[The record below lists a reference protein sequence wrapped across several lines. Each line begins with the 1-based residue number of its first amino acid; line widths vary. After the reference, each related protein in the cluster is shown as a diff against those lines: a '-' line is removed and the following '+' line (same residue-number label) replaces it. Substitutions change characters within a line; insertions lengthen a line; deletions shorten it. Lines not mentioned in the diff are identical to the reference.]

1 MQLQPSFSHTPNF
14 KTLQNNGSSGSD
26 WSSKVAQTIGD
37 NPILFTADAL
47 DLGSGLANSLG
58 GLQGAGGDVLKGTSV
73 VMGGYHAIKA
83 FYHLTNVVAPY
94 SAPSQKHHVTMMT
107 GEILSSAGQFCAAA
121 GVGPVSLGFLGLGM
135 VLTNAAQLS
144 Q

>member
-1 MQLQPSFSHTPNF
+1 MQLQPSFSHVPNF
-14 KTLQNNGSSGSD
+14 KTLQNNGSSGAD
-26 WSSKVAQTIGD
+26 WGSKVAQTIGD
-37 NPILFTADAL
+37 NPILFTADAV
-47 DLGSGLANSLG
+47 DLGSGIANSLG

-83 FYHLTNVVAPY
+83 LYHLVNAADTY
-94 SAPSQKHHVTMMT
+94 SAPNQKHHVTMMT
-107 GEILSSAGQFCAAA
+107 GEILSAAGQFCAAA

-135 VLTNAAQLS
+135 VVTNAQQLS